1 MSLYLTILGAAI
13 VVNMVHVA
21 VTGQPFMITLP

>member
-1 MSLYLTILGAAI
+1 MDLYLTILGVAF
-13 VVNMVHVA
+13 VVNVVHVA